1 MKFKVVSSN
10 DESQD
15 SASLDPKE
23 RITSM
28 IGENPVFLFMK
39 GTPQAPQCG
48 FSNRVI
54 QVLNSWNVPF
64 KSFDVLSDEGI
75 RQGIKDLS
83 NWPTIPQLYVK
94 QEFVGGCDIIEE
106 ISGNGELVDYLKQ
119 AFPDR
124 EFTPPPPPAEV
135 QEISST
141 EASKLL
147 QQNPDIKL
155 LDVRTVEE
163 REKAC
168 LDNSLM
174 LDNQLAQEILDTWEP
189 DTPMMLICHE
199 GIRSRQ
205 AGQFFT
211 SQGFQQV
218 YNVSDGIDG
227 WSQNVDPAIPRYR
240 SS

>member
-1 MKFKVVSSN
+1 MKFEVVSKNTEESN
-10 DESQD
+10 SNTLAPQ
-15 SASLDPKE
+15 E
-23 RITSM
+23 RITSL
-28 IGENPVFLFMK
+28 IKENPVFLFMK
-39 GTPQAPQCG
+39 GTPEAPQCG

-64 KSFDVLSDEGI
+64 KSYDVLSDEGI
-75 RQGIKDLS
+75 RQGIKNFS
-83 NWPTIPQLYVK
+83 NWPTIPQRYVK

-106 ISGNGELVDYLKQ
+106 ISGNGELADYLKQ

-135 QEISST
+135 QEISSS

-147 QQNPDIKL
+147 QQNPGIQL
-155 LDVRTVEE
+155 LDLRTVEE

-168 LDNSLM
+168 LNNSLI

-189 DTPMMLICHE
+189 DKPMMLICHE
-199 GIRSRQ
+199 AIRSRQ
-205 AGQFFT
+205 AGQYFI

>member
-1 MKFKVVSSN
+1 MSPSKALTYFPTRA
-10 DESQD
+10 
-15 SASLDPKE
+15 SARGL
-23 RITSM
+23 RI
-28 IGENPVFLFMK
+28 
-39 GTPQAPQCG
+39 
-48 FSNRVI
+48 
-54 QVLNSWNVPF
+54 
-64 KSFDVLSDEGI
+64 
-75 RQGIKDLS
+75 LS
-83 NWPTIPQLYVK
+83 NWPTIPQLCVK

-106 ISGNGELVDYLKQ
+106 ISSNGELADYLKQ

-147 QQNPDIKL
+147 QQNPGIHL

-174 LDNQLAQEILDTWEP
+174 LDNQLVQEILDTWEP
-189 DTPMMLICHE
+189 DMPMMLICYE

-205 AGQFFT
+205 AGQYFI

-218 YNVSDGIDG
+218 YNISDGIDG